1 MKTKSS
7 VVIFHVS
14 DLPASAKFYREV
26 LGFTDDFKHD
36 HYLGLKIGEA
46 PLHLTNMESSR
57 GPVGTGTV
65 YFFCDEVDSYYA
77 QLKAKGAHLQSAP
90 ENQFYGMRDFIVAD
104 PDGNHLA
111 FGCPSSTK

>member
-1 MKTKSS
+1 MKTQSS
-7 VVIFHVS
+7 VVILHVS
-14 DLPASAKFYREV
+14 DLAASVKFYKEI

-36 HYLGLKIGEA
+36 HYVGLKIGEA
-46 PLHLTNMESSR
+46 PIHLTDMKSSR
-57 GPVGTGTV
+57 GPIGMGTV

-77 QLKAKGAHLQSAP
+77 QIKAKGADLQGEP

-111 FGCPSSTK
+111 FGCPGASK